1 MNDIKIKKFIKK
13 LLFLDNIEESDINF
27 KFDKSEKK
35 YKIYHNLSNRMMKDL
50 KFAIQFDEIFDET
63 FKDNEFNDIEIIGN
77 EYKLEILN
85 KQKNKFLFNNIK
97 WNQNNFLLNKNSEIS
112 KKNVVKT
119 SELNNSFY
127 TEYGVAS

>member
-27 KFDKSEKK
+27 TFDKSEKK

-77 EYKLEILN
+77 GYKLEILN
-85 KQKNKFLFNNIK
+85 KQKNKLLFNNIK

-112 KKNVVKT
+112 KKNIVKT